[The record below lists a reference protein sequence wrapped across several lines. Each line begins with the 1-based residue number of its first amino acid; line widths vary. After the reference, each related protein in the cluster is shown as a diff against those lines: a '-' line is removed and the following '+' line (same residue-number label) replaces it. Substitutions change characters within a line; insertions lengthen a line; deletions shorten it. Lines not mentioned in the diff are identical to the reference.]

1 MIIKLAHF
9 PWLSIVAVMTLL
21 PVSIS
26 QAAGETTTAAPRNY
40 TQVAEVAV
48 LDGASNSFN
57 LLPGYQ
63 VERLFTVPKETLG
76 SWVNITTDARGRLI
90 VSDEANLGL
99 CRITPTPIG
108 TQEVTKVEHLNIEYE
123 GLQMSGAQGLLW
135 AFNSLFVVRNGHPH
149 GGLFRC
155 TDTDGDDQFDKV
167 EKLKD
172 IPDRGENGPHAIRL
186 SPDGQSLFISCGNHT
201 TLPFEIDSNA
211 TPQAMGGP
219 RTEQLRRTLQPGLT
233 SRLMPNWDE
242 DLLLP
247 RQWDGG
253 GHAAGIHAPG
263 GWICKI
269 DPEGKTWDVF
279 SSGYRNQF
287 DFAFNA
293 DGEMFVYDADMEWD
307 FGSPWYRP
315 TRVVHATSGSEF
327 GWRNGTGKWPSYYVD
342 SLPPV
347 IDIGPGCPVG
357 VEFGYG
363 TKFPGKYQKS
373 LFVCDWTFGTMY
385 AIHIEPS
392 GSSYQATKEEFLS
405 RTPLPLTDCTVGK
418 DGALYFTTGGRGS
431 QSELFRIT
439 YMGTESTSPVDARDT
454 VAKSGSSKVAPM
466 TMRAERQDLERYHV
480 GVHDPKRASEAALSS
495 LGSSDRHLSTAAR
508 VALERIPVAVWQDA
522 IFTAAD
528 LLDTAPNEQHRSGYC
543 NQVIHGCVGLARQ
556 ADPDALPQIL
566 TALGKLDLV
575 KLNEQ
580 QQLGVLRAY
589 QLALIRLGEVDGVT
603 FGQLSAKFDR
613 LFPSEHALVNREL
626 AILMIFFRSPN
637 IQAKLIPILQRDSV
651 QSETNFGHLLER
663 NTRYGA
669 AIAAMLLNQPDQ
681 NQYHYAFHLRTLKT
695 NWTMADRQI
704 YFSWFDKA
712 RKWSGGASYPK
723 FLANIDDEAF
733 ALLSDADR
741 LKLESNGSRKPYL
754 AAELPKA
761 IGPGRDYALNE
772 LVAVAT
778 EKLQNRD
785 FKNGKKMFGAA
796 RCVVCH
802 RFGHEGGATGPDLT
816 QLAGRFTLKDL
827 TEAIVDPSKVISDQ
841 FKAVIV
847 ETKKGMSYTGKM
859 VRDSKE
865 SITLVIDPEIATKVL
880 EIHKS
885 DIAEQQVSL
894 VSLMPKDLLK
904 TLNQDEV
911 LDLLA
916 YLLSRGD
923 AKNAMFHK

>member
-1 MIIKLAHF
+1 
-9 PWLSIVAVMTLL
+9 
-21 PVSIS
+21 
-26 QAAGETTTAAPRNY
+26 
-40 TQVAEVAV
+40 
-48 LDGASNSFN
+48 
-57 LLPGYQ
+57 
-63 VERLFTVPKETLG
+63 
-76 SWVNITTDARGRLI
+76 
-90 VSDEANLGL
+90 
-99 CRITPTPIG
+99 
-108 TQEVTKVEHLNIEYE
+108 
-123 GLQMSGAQGLLW
+123 
-135 AFNSLFVVRNGHPH
+135 
-149 GGLFRC
+149 
-155 TDTDGDDQFDKV
+155 
-167 EKLKD
+167 
-172 IPDRGENGPHAIRL
+172 
-186 SPDGQSLFISCGNHT
+186 
-201 TLPFEIDSNA
+201 
-211 TPQAMGGP
+211 
-219 RTEQLRRTLQPGLT
+219 
-233 SRLMPNWDE
+233 MPNWDE

-761 IGPGRDYALNE
+761 IGPGRDYTLNE

-865 SITLVIDPEIATKVL
+865 SITLVIDPENATKVL

-923 AKNAMFHK
+923 AKNAMFQK